1 MHVAKFEVY
10 VKQLSQ
16 GNKKIFLIFF
26 SPNQFTKI
34 IYLTALHEMQI
45 YFHFVEHA
53 CMELWFV

>member
-1 MHVAKFEVY
+1 MHVAKFEVH

-45 YFHFVEHA
+45 
-53 CMELWFV
+53 